1 MQTDAVY
8 YFELHSNFQITKVF
22 LKPHVI
28 ASSRTVIP
36 TKVRSTAWRN
46 PVHIRRI
53 QVATLAQYDI
63 RAKHGAVSKCKILYN
78 LFKVC
83 KN

>member
-46 PVHIRRI
+46 LNNNAAVCN
-53 QVATLAQYDI
+53 YDTP
-63 RAKHGAVSKCKILYN
+63 S
-78 LFKVC
+78 
-83 KN
+83 